1 MFVYHVS
8 CFQNSGP
15 FVEDSQVGRRA
26 ALLILRG
33 RRDDIR
39 VNIRPEQVNS
49 KFIDWN
55 EKLKYNE
62 PTTNQE
68 EEFTWG

>member
-8 CFQNSGP
+8 CFADNGP
-15 FVEDSQVGRRA
+15 FVEDSQVGRIA
-26 ALLILRG
+26 ALLVLKG
-33 RRDDIR
+33 RCPGVR
-39 VNIRPEQVNS
+39 VHIRPEQVNS

-55 EKLKYNE
+55 ERLKYDE
-62 PTTNQE
+62 PTTEE